1 MNVRSPQKHNLKAHL
16 TEVVKRF
23 SDITEIY
30 LFGSRAYNTGS
41 LRSDCDLLV
50 RVSDTGRVH
59 GSALRDYSMEECPPI
74 DFFLAIG
81 GRAISCSND
90 SSVGAPTFDDL
101 VKKLDAILLWSKAA
115 GFTDFEF
122 SIEAKWVFETTRYGK
137 FPASSLPDSA
147 YSEDS
152 WQTVLKRTEDEHLPV
167 RPFMGD
173 TVDKVV
179 AQITEV
185 AKRMV
190 MRKSDLGG
198 NGQARTGWTV
208 NIKDE
213 YDCQNLFWTVAKP
226 WLPGLEK
233 EPFVIHYQN
242 QDKNAD
248 FALADGRIIVEFKH
262 VESEAK
268 KREVLKD
275 LAGLSDFYR
284 RNGNIRCLL
293 MLIFYREAARFDAL
307 QIENDYT
314 FFHTRPSIVTHL
326 IKIPD

>member
-1 MNVRSPQKHNLKAHL
+1 MRD
-16 TEVVKRF
+16 
-23 SDITEIY
+23 SDE
-30 LFGSRAYNTGS
+30 N
-41 LRSDCDLLV
+41 C
-50 RVSDTGRVH
+50 
-59 GSALRDYSMEECPPI
+59 
-74 DFFLAIG
+74 
-81 GRAISCSND
+81 
-90 SSVGAPTFDDL
+90 
-101 VKKLDAILLWSKAA
+101 
-115 GFTDFEF
+115 
-122 SIEAKWVFETTRYGK
+122 
-137 FPASSLPDSA
+137 
-147 YSEDS
+147 

-167 RPFMGD
+167 RPFMGE

-179 AQITEV
+179 VQITEV

-198 NGQARTGWTV
+198 NGQARAGWTV
-208 NIKDE
+208 NINDE
-213 YDCQNLFWTVAKP
+213 YDCPNLFWTVAKP

-242 QDKNAD
+242 QGKKAD

-275 LAGLSDFYR
+275 LAGLSDFYS

-307 QIENDYT
+307 QIENNYT
-314 FFHTRPSIVTHL
+314 FLHTRPSVVTHL